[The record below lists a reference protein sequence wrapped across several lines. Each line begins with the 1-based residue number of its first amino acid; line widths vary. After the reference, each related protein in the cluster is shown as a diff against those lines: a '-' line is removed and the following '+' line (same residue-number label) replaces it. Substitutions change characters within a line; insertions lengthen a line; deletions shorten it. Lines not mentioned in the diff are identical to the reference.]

1 MLVFFYCVELGCNT
15 LFQQT
20 IRLIL
25 NKLISFLTIINN
37 NVTEILAKQKWQ
49 KHTVRNARCNIHPHS
64 RHIKEDCKQKCE
76 KHPLANHK
84 NVDCKQGQ
92 QTKKV
97 TKQTCPQT
105 KA

>member
-1 MLVFFYCVELGCNT
+1 MYN

-25 NKLISFLTIINN
+25 NILISILTIINN
-37 NVTEILAKQKWQ
+37 NVTEILAKQKCQ

-64 RHIKEDCKQKCE
+64 RHIKENCKQKCE